1 MKTNLRERPHTQNN
15 TYILTVSVG
24 NWIDY
29 PTLGGGNL
37 NFDGCGPGGGGG
49 SKKWSYIVDVI
60 NGWPFNTNL

>member
-1 MKTNLRERPHTQNN
+1 MGDGDGGKRLDWNSDVH
-15 TYILTVSVG
+15 
-24 NWIDY
+24 Y
-29 PTLGGGNL
+29 PQWRGCNL